1 MWHLVVMGQW
11 GQEASSDVDIGSGD
25 GCDSFLFLHAIASLR
40 VVVASSVALHSS
52 LQAMQH
58 HSRRLTIISDDGLNI
73 HHLR

>member
-40 VVVASSVALHSS
+40 VVVASS
-52 LQAMQH
+52 LQVMPH